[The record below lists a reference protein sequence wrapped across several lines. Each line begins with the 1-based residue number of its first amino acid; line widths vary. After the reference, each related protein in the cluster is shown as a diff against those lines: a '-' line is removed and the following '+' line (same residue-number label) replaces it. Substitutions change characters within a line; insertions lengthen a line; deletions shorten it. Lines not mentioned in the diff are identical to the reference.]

1 MQECQL
7 KYQVKMVVR
16 RVFRSWRGIGREKEY
31 SYIRNKHTYF
41 SYKNIG
47 SRTITVIKTKSINS
61 SQYHL

>member
-16 RVFRSWRGIGREKEY
+16 RVFRSWQGIGREKEY

-47 SRTITVIKTKSINS
+47 SRTITVIKTK
-61 SQYHL
+61 